1 MPTDQAHRPS
11 ATRTI
16 CLIVAFRLG
25 DATEG
30 LAGESILFLFRG
42 LEMHRRSFA
51 KAVSWRTLG
60 SIDTFIL
67 GLIFTSSVKL
77 AGSIAITEVFTKIVL
92 YYLHE
97 RAWAYW
103 GWGHRGNPPPQPG
116 GS

>member
-1 MPTDQAHRPS
+1 VPANQAHP
-11 ATRTI
+11 ALALPAI
-16 CLIVAFRLG
+16 CPAPVFRLG
-25 DATEG
+25 DATEK
-30 LAGESILFLFRG
+30 LPGETILFLFRG

-60 SIDTFIL
+60 SIDTFVL
-67 GLIFTSSVKL
+67 SFIFTSSAKL

-103 GWGHRGNPPPQPG
+103 GWGHAGKPPSQLDG
-116 GS
+116 G